1 MESRGHRYGRQPR
14 LRVGPLFLLCP
25 PPTPSRA
32 GVVRTRGATRP
43 DCCSPATFST
53 HSRQSKEGD
62 GEHGKTRRDGLSNP
76 RLRHLVSIPD
86 GGHGNLWKKKEKKPQ
101 EGEDETSGRS
111 SVLTM
116 LSAKNT
122 HCSQRRF
129 GRREESLI
137 PSLFPSLLMCQI
149 LTVITSVILVTVPWK
164 EGERWKELESN

>member
-1 MESRGHRYGRQPR
+1 MD
-14 LRVGPLFLLCP
+14 PLLLLCP
-25 PPTPSRA
+25 PSTLSRA
-32 GVVRTRGATRP
+32 GVVHTRGATPP

-76 RLRHLVSIPD
+76 RLRHLVSIAD
-86 GGHGNLWKKKEKKPQ
+86 GGHGNLWKKKKTQ
-101 EGEDETSGRS
+101 EGEDETSRRS

-116 LSAKNT
+116 PSAKNT

-129 GRREESLI
+129 CRREESLI

-164 EGERWKELESN
+164 EGERWKKLDSN